1 MSQSPIKLNA
11 NQKIVND
18 DGSPTNVFLQY
29 LLKISESVVIVG
41 TGTPEGAVQ
50 APQYSVYVDEAV
62 PLTPVTYR
70 KMLPEVGGDRSKGW
84 AVV

>member
-11 NQKIVND
+11 SQKIVND
-18 DGSPTNVFLQY
+18 DGSPTAAFLQY
-29 LLKISESVVIVG
+29 LSKIAESVVLVG
-41 TGTPEGAVQ
+41 TGTPEGALA
-50 APQYSVYVDEAV
+50 APQYTVYVDEAV

-84 AVV
+84 ATV